1 MTRNVTQALM
11 TTGLVLLFIAT
22 LAELTLRDAAAVTI
36 MIYPFAH
43 LFCKYVIRES

>member
-1 MTRNVTQALM
+1 MSKNVTQGLL
-11 TTGLVLLFIAT
+11 TTGVVLLFIAT
-22 LAELTLRDAAAVTI
+22 LAELTLRDAAAATI